1 MIDYIKRFG
10 LPFTALIAGY
20 AVALVSQGFLPEPIS
35 MLIPGGAVL
44 LSIGAFKRRKPK
56 PLPIDVSPQSR
67 PQPEVLPPSGRRT
80 GIPAVDEAVQRR
92 LREEAAARGEQE
104 RRRSAYDAVPAP
116 TPSAAP
122 VPAAAQAATRTQA
135 PRSEADEMWDPVHE
149 YISVIEEM
157 LISEGQKNSLDD
169 EIVEKTISL
178 LARISRL
185 IPQLKEINDS
195 KINHNIQRLVFKDLN
210 GAINPFLKLSGEA
223 KRKNRRLL
231 LDGIKDIN
239 SRLSL
244 YVETIEHRDLI
255 ELQSRVDLIQQRY
268 RTSD

>member
-10 LPFTALIAGY
+10 LPITAFIAGY
-20 AVALVSQGFLPEPIS
+20 ALVVFSQGAVPVWIS
-35 MLIPGGAVL
+35 ALLPGGAVL
-44 LSIGAFKRRKPK
+44 LSIGAFKRPKPK
-56 PLPIDVSPQSR
+56 PTPIDVSPQSR
-67 PQPEVLPPSGRRT
+67 QPEVLPPSGRRT
-80 GIPAVDEAVQRR
+80 GIPAVDQAVERR
-92 LREEAAARGEQE
+92 LREEASVRREQE
-104 RRRSAYDAVPAP
+104 QRE
-116 TPSAAP
+116 
-122 VPAAAQAATRTQA
+122 AQAAAEAAARQPA
-135 PRSEADEMWDPVHE
+135 AQPKPASEPDEMWDPVHE
-149 YISVIEEM
+149 YISVIEE
-157 LISEGQKNSLDD
+157 LIISEGQKNALDD
-169 EIVEKTISL
+169 EIVEKTLSL
-178 LARISRL
+178 LSRIARL
-185 IPQLKEINDS
+185 IPQLKELNDS

-255 ELQSRVDLIQQRY
+255 ELQSRIDLIQQRY

>member
-1 MIDYIKRFG
+1 MIDYMKRFG
-10 LPFTALIAGY
+10 LPLTAFIAGC
-20 AVALVSQGFLPEPIS
+20 AVAFVSQGILPEEIS

-44 LSIGAFKRRKPK
+44 LSIGAFKRSKPK
-56 PLPIDVSPQSR
+56 VLPIEVSPQSR

-104 RRRSAYDAVPAP
+104 RRRAAYDAVQSPSIPA
-116 TPSAAP
+116 
-122 VPAAAQAATRTQA
+122 PAAASPAAA
-135 PRSEADEMWDPVHE
+135 PKPKSEADEMWDPVHE

-157 LISEGQKNSLDD
+157 IISEGQKNSLDD

>member
-1 MIDYIKRFG
+1 MIDYIKRYG
-10 LPFTALIAGY
+10 LAITAFIAGY
-20 AVALVSQGFLPEPIS
+20 AVTIAGQEFLPIYVS
-35 MLIPGGAVL
+35 ALIPGGAVL
-44 LSIGAFKRRKPK
+44 LSIGAFKKRKKTPT
-56 PLPIDVSPQSR
+56 PIDVSPQSQ

-80 GIPAVDEAVQRR
+80 GIPAVDAAVERR
-92 LREEAAARGEQE
+92 LREEQAAEREQATAAA
-104 RRRSAYDAVPAP
+104 ANPPKPAQP
-116 TPSAAP
+116 
-122 VPAAAQAATRTQA
+122 PAE
-135 PRSEADEMWDPVHE
+135 PDEMWDPVHE
-149 YISVIEEM
+149 YISVIEE
-157 LISEGQKNSLDD
+157 LIISEGQKNSLDD
-169 EIVEKTISL
+169 EIVEKTMSL

-185 IPQLKEINDS
+185 IPQLKELNDS
-195 KINHNIQRLVFKDLN
+195 KVNHNIQRLVFKDLN

-255 ELQSRVDLIQQRY
+255 ELQSRIDLIQQRY

>member
-10 LPFTALIAGY
+10 LPITALIAGY
-20 AVALVSQGFLPEPIS
+20 AVAVVTQGFLPEEIS
-35 MLIPGGAVL
+35 ILIPGGAVL

-56 PLPIDVSPQSR
+56 QPPQPAPIDVSSQ
-67 PQPEVLPPSGRRT
+67 PQPEILPPSGRRT

-92 LREEAAARGEQE
+92 LREEEAARREQE
-104 RRRSAYDAVPAP
+104 RRQAA
-116 TPSAAP
+116 SAAANP
-122 VPAAAQAATRTQA
+122 PAAPAAAPAKPAAA
-135 PRSEADEMWDPVHE
+135 PAKPAAEPDELWDPVHE
-149 YISVIEEM
+149 YISVIEE
-157 LISEGQKNSLDD
+157 LIISEGQKNALDD
-169 EIVEKTISL
+169 EIVEKTTSL
-178 LARISRL
+178 LARLSRL
-185 IPQLKEINDS
+185 IPQLKELNDS

-231 LDGIKDIN
+231 LDAIKDIN

-255 ELQSRVDLIQQRY
+255 ELQSRIDLIQQRY

>member
-10 LPFTALIAGY
+10 LPLTAFIAGY
-20 AVALVSQGFLPEPIS
+20 AVAIVSQGILPEFVSI
-35 MLIPGGAVL
+35 LIPGGAVL
-44 LSIGAFKRRKPK
+44 LSIGAFKRSKPK
-56 PLPIDVSPQSR
+56 AVPIDVSSQSQ

-92 LREEAAARGEQE
+92 LREETAARGEQE
-104 RRRSAYDAVPAP
+104 RRRAAYDVVQP
-116 TPSAAP
+116 TAASG
-122 VPAAAQAATRTQA
+122 AAASKAK
-135 PRSEADEMWDPVHE
+135 SEADEMWDPVHE

-157 LISEGQKNSLDD
+157 IISEGQKNSLDD

>member
-1 MIDYIKRFG
+1 MIDYIKRYG
-10 LPFTALIAGY
+10 LAITAFIAGY
-20 AVALVSQGFLPEPIS
+20 ALTIVGQDFLPVFIS
-35 MLIPGGAVL
+35 ALIPGGAVL

-56 PLPIDVSPQSR
+56 PTPIDLSPQSQ

-80 GIPAVDEAVQRR
+80 GIPAVDQAVDRR
-92 LREEAAARGEQE
+92 LREEQAAQREEESRKAAA
-104 RRRSAYDAVPAP
+104 AAANPPAP
-116 TPSAAP
+116 PK
-122 VPAAAQAATRTQA
+122 PAAE
-135 PRSEADEMWDPVHE
+135 PDEMWDPVHE
-149 YISVIEEM
+149 YISVIEE
-157 LISEGQKNSLDD
+157 LIISEGQKNSLDD
-169 EIVEKTISL
+169 EIVEKTMSL

-185 IPQLKEINDS
+185 IPQLKELNDS
-195 KINHNIQRLVFKDLN
+195 KVNHNIQRLVFKDLN

-255 ELQSRVDLIQQRY
+255 ELQSRIDLIQQRY

>member
-10 LPFTALIAGY
+10 LPITAFIAGY
-20 AVALVSQGFLPEPIS
+20 ALAVFSQGMVPVWIS
-35 MLIPGGAVL
+35 ALLPGGAVL
-44 LSIGAFKRRKPK
+44 LSIGAFKRPKPK
-56 PLPIDVSPQSR
+56 PTPIDVSPQS
-67 PQPEVLPPSGRRT
+67 QPEVLPPSGRRT
-80 GIPAVDEAVQRR
+80 GIPAVDQAVERR
-92 LREEAAARGEQE
+92 LREEASARREQE
-104 RRRSAYDAVPAP
+104 RRQ
-116 TPSAAP
+116 
-122 VPAAAQAATRTQA
+122 AQAAAASAAQQPA
-135 PRSEADEMWDPVHE
+135 SPPKPAAEPDEMWDPVHE
-149 YISVIEEM
+149 YISVIEE
-157 LISEGQKNSLDD
+157 LIISEGQKNALDD
-169 EIVEKTISL
+169 EIVEKTLSL
-178 LARISRL
+178 LSRIARL
-185 IPQLKEINDS
+185 IPQLKELNDS

-255 ELQSRVDLIQQRY
+255 ELQSRIDLIQQRY

>member
-10 LPFTALIAGY
+10 LPITAFIAGY
-20 AVALVSQGFLPEPIS
+20 ALAIFSQGVLPVWVTA
-35 MLIPGGAVL
+35 LLPGGAVL
-44 LSIGAFKRRKPK
+44 LSIGAFKRVKPK
-56 PLPIDVSPQSR
+56 PTPTPIDVSPQSR
-67 PQPEVLPPSGRRT
+67 QPEILPPSGRRT
-80 GIPAVDEAVQRR
+80 GIPAVDQAVERR
-92 LREEAAARGEQE
+92 LREEASVRREQE
-104 RRRSAYDAVPAP
+104 QQAQ
-116 TPSAAP
+116 AA
-122 VPAAAQAATRTQA
+122 AAAQQKASPPKPATE
-135 PRSEADEMWDPVHE
+135 PDEMWDPVHE
-149 YISVIEEM
+149 YISVIEE
-157 LISEGQKNSLDD
+157 LIISEGQKNALDD
-169 EIVEKTISL
+169 EIVEKTLSL
-178 LARISRL
+178 LSRIARL
-185 IPQLKEINDS
+185 IPQLKELNDS

-255 ELQSRVDLIQQRY
+255 ELQSRIDLIQQRY